1 MLLRITRVLRNS
13 FGDETLRTI
22 ARELVVT
29 VKKNITIDWS
39 VRENVQAKLRV
50 IVKKI
55 LRKYGYPPD
64 KQEKATIT
72 VLEQAKLLGYEWVS

>member
-1 MLLRITRVLRNS
+1 M
-13 FGDETLRTI
+13 TI

-39 VRENVQAKLRV
+39 VRESVQTKLRF
-50 IVKKI
+50 IVKKF

-72 VLEQAKLLGYEWVS
+72 VPEQAKLLCVCVNLFV